1 MVSAMQKLLAKML
14 MEYWLTFVK
23 QCGEN
28 DDIKN
33 KNFIGPSI

>member
-1 MVSAMQKLLAKML
+1 VQKALTKML
-14 MEYWLTFVK
+14 MEYWLNLVK

-33 KNFIGPSI
+33 KILIGPSI